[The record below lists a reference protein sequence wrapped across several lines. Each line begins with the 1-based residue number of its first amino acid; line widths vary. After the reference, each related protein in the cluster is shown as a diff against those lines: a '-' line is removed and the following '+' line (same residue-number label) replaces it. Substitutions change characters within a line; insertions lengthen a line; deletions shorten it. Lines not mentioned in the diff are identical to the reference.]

1 MVSAVVRSP
10 ASAASTAGVSQRA
23 QRDVLMPLRVG
34 VSGSRT
40 APTRGQRR
48 AIRHRLEQL
57 PPGTVLVVGACLGLD
72 AYVARAA
79 LVYGSGL
86 RVHAVVS
93 ADIRTVDWIDP
104 DWRTW
109 CQTAEQMPEGT
120 TNRDRNLRLLHS
132 RISVLLAWPLYV
144 EADPRSQRSGTWQ
157 TIRLARRYG
166 IPVEV
171 VILSEIL
178 DT

>member
-1 MVSAVVRSP
+1 M
-10 ASAASTAGVSQRA
+10 
-23 QRDVLMPLRVG
+23 
-34 VSGSRT
+34 
-40 APTRGQRR
+40 
-48 AIRHRLEQL
+48 
-57 PPGTVLVVGACLGLD
+57 VGACLGLD

-79 LVYGSGL
+79 LVYRSDL
-86 RVHAVVS
+86 RVHAVIS
-93 ADIRTVDWIDP
+93 ADVRTADWVDP

-109 CQTAEQMPEGT
+109 CQTAEQLPEGT

-132 RISVLLAWPLYV
+132 RISLLLAWPLYV